1 MTTPTNPWER
11 PVEADVPASV
21 DLPAADVTAAL
32 PDVQTG
38 GEERFA
44 DDVATDEG
52 MPFLNGGGE
61 NASQPAE
68 AWTPSAPES
77 DEAAWTP
84 SAPQSDESAR
94 TPTAQPEDAPTWAEP
109 TAPSLDLGS
118 ADAADVHSTDFEV
131 AGVPAAPSAPV
142 PVAPTQLDLPPLP
155 AVDGGASPTSPSYA
169 QPWSPDAAAGYGQPP
184 AAPSGQPSYGQP
196 QPNYGQP
203 QPTYGQSQPDYGQ
216 PQPGYPTGPAAQPSP
231 YGAPGA
237 FVPTQ
242 PPAAAYPPPQQS
254 FQQPSYGAPYQQPG
268 PYGPGALAPQ
278 SYAGQGA
285 SQLSP
290 ADDATYASM
299 AHWLGILI
307 GFLGPLIVLLMQG
320 NKSPRVRA
328 AAVES
333 LNFQL
338 TLLIGYVISFVLTF
352 LIVGL
357 LGFLVLP
364 LLQLIFPIIGALAE
378 NRGES
383 YRYPFSIR
391 MVK

>member
-1 MTTPTNPWER
+1 M
-11 PVEADVPASV
+11 
-21 DLPAADVTAAL
+21 
-32 PDVQTG
+32 G
-38 GEERFA
+38 
-44 DDVATDEG
+44 
-52 MPFLNGGGE
+52 
-61 NASQPAE
+61 
-68 AWTPSAPES
+68 APN
-77 DEAAWTP
+77 
-84 SAPQSDESAR
+84 
-94 TPTAQPEDAPTWAEP
+94 
-109 TAPSLDLGS
+109 
-118 ADAADVHSTDFEV
+118 
-131 AGVPAAPSAPV
+131 
-142 PVAPTQLDLPPLP
+142 PPL
-155 AVDGGASPTSPSYA
+155 
-169 QPWSPDAAAGYGQPP
+169 
-184 AAPSGQPSYGQP
+184 
-196 QPNYGQP
+196 
-203 QPTYGQSQPDYGQ
+203 
-216 PQPGYPTGPAAQPSP
+216 
-231 YGAPGA
+231 
-237 FVPTQ
+237 
-242 PPAAAYPPPQQS
+242 QQS

-299 AHWLGILI
+299 AHWLGILL